1 MSLFLSIVIP
11 AFNEE
16 SRILPSLDQI
26 AAFLATRDYRAEVIV
41 SDDGSADA
49 TAAVVESFAADHPF
63 VRLIRNP
70 HRGKGAAVRSGMLA
84 AQGAFRF
91 LCDADLSMP
100 IEQVSRFL
108 PPDLDGVDVAL
119 GSREAAGAKRYDEP
133 VHRHLMG
140 RIFNGVVR
148 LVAVSGFEDTQAG
161 FKCFRAEAADWLF
174 ARQRIDGFGFDV
186 EIVYLAIKR
195 GYRVVEVPIDWY
207 HVPSSRV
214 DPFRDSIRMFLEAFS
229 VRLNDWRGAYRD

>member
-11 AFNEE
+11 AYNEE
-16 SRILPSLDQI
+16 DRILPSLKQI
-26 AAFLATRDYRAEVIV
+26 AEYLATREYQAEVLV
-41 SDDGSADA
+41 VDDGSRDA
-49 TAAVVESFAADHPF
+49 TATVVEAFAADHPL

-70 HRGKGAAVRSGMLA
+70 HRGKGAAVRAGMLA
-84 AQGAFRF
+84 ARGAHRF

-100 IEQVSRFL
+100 IDQVSRFL
-108 PPDLDGVDVAL
+108 PPVLEGVDVAI
-119 GSREAAGAKRYDEP
+119 GSREAAGAKRFDEP
-133 VHRHLMG
+133 LHRHLMG
-140 RIFNGVVR
+140 RIFNAVVR

-174 ARQRIDGFGFDV
+174 SRQRIDGFGFDV
-186 EIVYLAIKR
+186 EIVYLAVKR

-214 DPFRDSIRMFLEAFS
+214 DPLRDSVRMFLEAFS

>member
-16 SRILPSLDQI
+16 TRILPSLEQI
-26 AAFLATRDYRAEVIV
+26 AAFLATRDFQAEVIV
-41 SDDGSADA
+41 SDDGSRDA
-49 TAAVVESFAADHPF
+49 TAAVVEAFAADHPS

-84 AQGAFRF
+84 ARGAYRF

-108 PPDLDGVDVAL
+108 PPELEGVDVAL

-133 VHRHLMG
+133 IHRHLMG

-148 LVAVSGFEDTQAG
+148 IVAVSGFEDTQAG
-161 FKCFRAEAADWLF
+161 FKCFRAEAAEWLF
-174 ARQRIDGFGFDV
+174 SRQTIDGFGFDV
-186 EIVYLAIKR
+186 EVVYLALKR

-229 VRLNDWRGAYRD
+229 VRLNDWRGAYRE